1 MLGLV
6 VQRQREMRPTDSRDQ
21 TLEVAAHVER
31 TYSQTN
37 SSCCASSCLASPL
50 APLLEEL
57 EKSWKIGLYDP
68 CRP

>member
-6 VQRQREMRPTDSRDQ
+6 VQRQREIRPTDSRDP
-21 TLEVAAHVER
+21 TLEVAAHVEW
-31 TYSQTN
+31 TYSQTD

-57 EKSWKIGLYDP
+57 ERSWKDGLYYP
-68 CRP
+68 CLP